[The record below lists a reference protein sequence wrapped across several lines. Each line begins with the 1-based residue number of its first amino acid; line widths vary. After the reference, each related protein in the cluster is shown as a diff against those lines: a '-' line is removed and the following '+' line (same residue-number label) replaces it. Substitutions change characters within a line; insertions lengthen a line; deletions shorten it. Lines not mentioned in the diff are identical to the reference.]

1 MRRNLKKPV
10 ALLTAALTAASLL
23 AGCGSSAGEST
34 DAGAQVKET
43 SNANEAA
50 ETTAGGSDAEEAA
63 APAEVTYSL
72 AEGVIKGQI
81 KELVRGTYLL
91 ASAQS

>member
-63 APAEVTYSL
+63 APAEVTYPL
-72 AEGVIKGQI
+72 AEEEPLPTGFSSI
-81 KELVRGTYLL
+81 LTYPLTLL
-91 ASAQS
+91 I

>member
-34 DAGAQVKET
+34 DAGAQVKEPLMQMKLRKRQQ
-43 SNANEAA
+43 EVRMQKRRLRLQRLHIPLLR
-50 ETTAGGSDAEEAA
+50 EE
-63 APAEVTYSL
+63 PLPTGFSSILTYPL
-72 AEGVIKGQI
+72 
-81 KELVRGTYLL
+81 TLL
-91 ASAQS
+91 I

>member
-1 MRRNLKKPV
+1 MKRKVL
-10 ALLTAALTAASLL
+10 ALACTLALSAGLL

-63 APAEVTYSL
+63 APAEVTYPL
-72 AEGVIKGQI
+72 AEEEPLPTGFSSIP
-81 KELVRGTYLL
+81 TYPLTLL
-91 ASAQS
+91 I

>member
-50 ETTAGGSDAEEAA
+50 ETTAGGSDAEGGCACG
-63 APAEVTYSL
+63 VTYPL
-72 AEGVIKGQI
+72 AEEGAH
-81 KELVRGTYLL
+81 LRLP
-91 ASAQS
+91 AQS